1 MMCSISR
8 QPWGTSSTDVTL
20 TRLRIE
26 KERSSWAGASQQT
39 SVDHTHVLLP
49 SICQASFSITHQSIN
64 VHHITKKALWF
75 WQRCV
80 LFICRMQTPPSLLM
94 KPCSLIAVYKTL
106 TEEWT
111 TCWAPAPASLTAWE
125 TRGARLRCVWRTQHR
140 ADSTLDQEGEFF
152 PFSYQGVSNSAPLIV
167 DKVLMADTIQF
178 NDSQMKCRQE

>member
-1 MMCSISR
+1 MCSISR

-39 SVDHTHVLLP
+39 SVDHTHVLLR
-49 SICQASFSITHQSIN
+49 SFCQASFSITHQSIN
-64 VHHITKKALWF
+64 VHHTTKAFWF

-80 LFICRMQTPPSLLM
+80 LFMCRMQTPPSLLM

-125 TRGARLRCVWRTQHR
+125 TRGARLRCVHTTQGGFNSR
-140 ADSTLDQEGEFF
+140 PGRGIVS
-152 PFSYQGVSNSAPLIV
+152 FSYQGVSNSARLIV